1 MPPKNQAVFEA
12 AENTIMTCNNTFEVN
27 VAWTVTPTDNEQF
40 PSLITNYSGMVV
52 PSLSSLYDVM
62 QTNLTIK
69 TAQSSPVVQMFTTSG
84 IYVAQYAA
92 FNATRIGAKLVVVRK

>member
-1 MPPKNQAVFEA
+1 MPPINQAVFEYT
-12 AENTIMTCNNTFEVN
+12 ENTIMTCNSTLKVSWN
-27 VAWTVTPTDNEQF
+27 VTPTDNELF
-40 PSLITNYSGMVV
+40 PTQITNYSDMVV
-52 PSLSSLYDVM
+52 PTLTGLYDVM